1 MPITIQEIIA
11 SDTISQLVDK
21 TNFNFDQ
28 LLLNG
33 GGPAGPIGPAG
44 PTGPAGGRGPKG
56 TTWYE
61 DLSVSAPGN
70 TPIAVPPTATPLEGD
85 YYLQFDGLVW
95 EYTGLTWSATNIN
108 LTGPTGPAGQDGG
121 FGEYF
126 GQGTL
131 VNLNTLTPTPV
142 GGGGTGAN
150 GSNQGIPTIG
160 IGFVASNASQVG
172 GITRNAAYQIT
183 DTLATTIAS
192 DEISLLIH
200 QKNQNATAIRFMGG
214 GLDPNENYSQGPF
227 TNFAS
232 LAVMPDDGLIFNIP
246 KRATLPGN
254 NNDVNGFTITS
265 PARGAIVRMGGQ
277 VNLSSGSNNNPY
289 TYGGENGNFNIS
301 VGAESG
307 GGGNGN
313 QLQLVTQGATGSTQ
327 ILAGNNITIPST
339 TLSTG
344 KILFTAAEIHSV
356 TGGRYTVNSAANIDL
371 VAATSGRFIAGTSS
385 SLALNAQD
393 VVIGM
398 GTGSVPT
405 RSISM
410 GATVPGASTIGI
422 TTNGAQQAGVA
433 ISLKTYGTS
442 SSTGTIS
449 IIADNPGVSG
459 GVSIKGGSDA
469 TKTGY
474 IDIDSNNANLSL
486 ASNLGNTILSTSDGS
501 DLNARIELASPTGL
515 VTIGGNGALFP
526 TAPSNSPYKALL
538 QIYTES
544 QGFQSPTAGNL
555 LNRVVIGDGPTGQ
568 VNLSGL
574 SPFYGGSEL
583 SGVHAGFSGMGS
595 TVGDVEYL
603 GAFNITGGLR
613 ADGYLPGSIY
623 ISGGKEVGAFATRPA
638 NGIID
643 SSVGIW
649 SNAVDFPSAGGTGS
663 VARGTTIG
671 LNKHGETGNLN
682 GTPNGDNVVGRTYLY
697 GIPSTNMTGFGQ
709 SSQTDIMSGSE
720 YDLYAGV
727 NIGDYRRGRQTFKVW
742 GDYNGSPY
750 ISVFDG
756 AFSGP
761 SIENQTFF
769 SGAQDWST
777 RRTNAGTNNADDDLA
792 FKYKYQWSRTGR
804 VVTGSGLI
812 KLYVN
817 WDGGNNG
824 GTSIA
829 DGAMFTPANASFN
842 SQMKIGPIP
851 LPMQVNRTGGN
862 RTDTTSFALSNLAG
876 IQAVNIAGAVTSKFD
891 FDNQQTNLLGTNRT
905 LVNGTI
911 SGISFNGPFPTGDVR
926 GGSATTDNGTD
937 PGTSV
942 KSEFMWLSVLSA
954 FSNSYQMLGTT
965 YHGMYAPI
973 MSFTFTYE
981 LNA

>member
-1 MPITIQEIIA
+1 
-11 SDTISQLVDK
+11 
-21 TNFNFDQ
+21 
-28 LLLNG
+28 
-33 GGPAGPIGPAG
+33 
-44 PTGPAGGRGPKG
+44 
-56 TTWYE
+56 
-61 DLSVSAPGN
+61 
-70 TPIAVPPTATPLEGD
+70 
-85 YYLQFDGLVW
+85 
-95 EYTGLTWSATNIN
+95 
-108 LTGPTGPAGQDGG
+108 
-121 FGEYF
+121 
-126 GQGTL
+126 
-131 VNLNTLTPTPV
+131 
-142 GGGGTGAN
+142 
-150 GSNQGIPTIG
+150 
-160 IGFVASNASQVG
+160 
-172 GITRNAAYQIT
+172 
-183 DTLATTIAS
+183 
-192 DEISLLIH
+192 
-200 QKNQNATAIRFMGG
+200 MGG

-254 NNDVNGFTITS
+254 NTDVNGFTITS
-265 PARGAIVRMGGQ
+265 PARGAVVRMGGQ

-289 TYGGENGNFNIS
+289 TFGGENGNFNIT

-327 ILAGNNITIPST
+327 ILAGNNITVPST

-344 KILFTAAEIHSV
+344 KILFTAGEIHSV
-356 TGGRYTVNSAANIDL
+356 TSGSYTVNSAGSIDL
-371 VAATSGRFIAGTSS
+371 ESAGNGRFIGGTTSS
-385 SLALNAQD
+385 LSLNAQD
-393 VVIGM
+393 IVIGM
-398 GTGSVPT
+398 GTSSVPT
-405 RSISM
+405 RGISI
-410 GATVPGASTIGI
+410 GTTANPSTIGI
-422 TTNGAQQAGVA
+422 TTNGAQEAGVA
-433 ISLKTYGTS
+433 ISLKTYGNS
-442 SSTGTIS
+442 STTGTIS

-459 GVSIKGGSDA
+459 GVSIKGGSDS

-474 IDIDSNNANLSL
+474 IDIDSNNANLTL

-501 DLNARIELASPTGL
+501 DINTRIELASPTGL
-515 VTIGGNGALFP
+515 ITIGGNGNIVP
-526 TAPSNSPYKALL
+526 IAPSNSPYKALL
-538 QIYTES
+538 QIYTQA

-555 LNRVVIGDGPTGQ
+555 LNRVVIGDGATGSA
-568 VNLSGL
+568 NLSGL

-583 SGVHAGFSGMGS
+583 SGVHAPFYGMGS
-595 TVGDVEYL
+595 TVGDVEFM

-613 ADGYLPGSIY
+613 NDGYLPGSIY
-623 ISGGKEVGAFATRPA
+623 ISGGKEVGAFASRPSNA
-638 NGIID
+638 IFD

-649 SNAVDFPSAGGTGS
+649 SNAANAPSAGGTAQ

-671 LNKHGETGNLN
+671 LNKHGETALLL
-682 GTPNGDNVVGRTYLY
+682 GTPNGPNVVGRTYLY
-697 GIPSTNMTGFGQ
+697 GLPSTEMTGFGQ
-709 SSQTDIMSGSE
+709 SPQNTIMNGS
-720 YDLYAGV
+720 DSTLYAGV

-742 GDYNGSPY
+742 GDYNGMPY

-761 SIENQTFF
+761 TIENQTFF
-769 SGAQDWST
+769 SGAQTWST
-777 RRTNAGTNNADDDLA
+777 KRTNAGTNNADDDLA

-804 VVTGSGLI
+804 VVTGSGLV

-817 WDGGNNG
+817 WDGGNNN

-829 DGAMFTPANASFN
+829 DGAMFTPANSGFN

-926 GGSATTDNGTD
+926 GGSATTDNGTN
-937 PGTSV
+937 PATNV

-981 LNA
+981 LNE